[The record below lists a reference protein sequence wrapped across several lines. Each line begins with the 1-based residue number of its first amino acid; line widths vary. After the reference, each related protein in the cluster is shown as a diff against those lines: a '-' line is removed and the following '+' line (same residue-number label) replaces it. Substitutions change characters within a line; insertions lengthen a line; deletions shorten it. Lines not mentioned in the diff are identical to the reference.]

1 MILAPLS
8 QAETL
13 KQLVTQGITVYDNLR
28 WLPNG
33 NSMMQCSLDMQNND
47 ALAAATKSAGCNHW

>member
-13 KQLVTQGITVYDNLR
+13 KQLVTQGITVYDNLC
-28 WLPNG
+28 WLPNR
-33 NSMMQCSLDMQNND
+33 NSMMHCSLDMQPKH
-47 ALAAATKSAGCNHW
+47 AA

>member
-33 NSMMQCSLDMQNND
+33 NSMMQCSLNMQHEH
-47 ALAAATKSAGCNHW
+47 AEQGVVKVLPPTC

>member
-47 ALAAATKSAGCNHW
+47 VTYVERAW